1 MANKVA
7 FAFESDG
14 KMIPLDQ
21 LLPLRKLPAHI
32 KGTEKYKCILASI
45 REVGVIEPLMVFPQ
59 KDVPNQ
65 YLLLDGTIRL
75 DILKG
80 LGETEAFCLKATED
94 EAFTY
99 NHKVNRLSPIQEHM
113 MIMKA
118 LQNGVSEERIAAALN
133 VDVAAVRRKRDL
145 LNGICPEAVQLLKDK
160 RVSPAALREVKRVG
174 PIRQIEMA
182 DLMISANN
190 YSASYAK
197 CLYAATPEDLKLT
210 ADRPQD
216 EHGLSPE
223 DIARMQRELANVT
236 QDLKLIEETHGDNVL
251 NLVVAVGY
259 LRSLVANSRVLKFL
273 GQHYAAILTEFQK
286 IIGAPELD
294 GSGGS

>member
-1 MANKVA
+1 MANNVT
-7 FAFESDG
+7 FAFEPDG
-14 KMIPLDQ
+14 MMLPLDR

-32 KGTEKYKCILASI
+32 KSTEKYRCIQASI
-45 REVGVIEPLMVFPQ
+45 REVGIIEPLIVFPQ
-59 KDVPNQ
+59 KNVSNQ
-65 YLLLDGTIRL
+65 YLLLDGTIRH

-80 LGETEAFCLKATED
+80 MGEPEAFCLVATED

-118 LQNGVSEERIAAALN
+118 LHNGVSEERIAAALN

-145 LNGICPEAVQLLKDK
+145 LTGICPEAVQLLKDK
-160 RVSPAALREVKRVG
+160 RASPAALREIKRVG

-197 CLYAATPEDLKLT
+197 CLYAATPEDQKLT
-210 ADRPQD
+210 TDRPED

-236 QDLKLIEETHGDNVL
+236 HDLKLIEETHGDNVL

-259 LRSLVANSRVLKFL
+259 LRSLIANSRVVKFL

-286 IIGAPELD
+286 IIEAPELD